1 MIVGD
6 ASLCMP
12 ETRQKRLT
20 WLGTS
25 RADACAFPSDLR
37 RIAAFQLVR
46 VQRCLHPTHFRP
58 MTRVGG
64 GVREMRLR
72 ATAPERILYLASYP
86 DAVYVLHAF
95 CKTTPQL
102 STRDVLLARDRL
114 RELERLRMNLERFE
128 LSHV

>member
-1 MIVGD
+1 MIFGD
-6 ASLCMP
+6 ANSCMP
-12 ETRQKRLT
+12 VTRQKRLT

-25 RADACAFPSDLR
+25 RADACAFPGDLR
-37 RIAAFQLVR
+37 RIAAFQLIR
-46 VQRCLHPTHFRP
+46 VQLGLHPTHFRP

-64 GVREMRLR
+64 GVRELRLR
-72 ATAPERILYLASYP
+72 ATAPERILYLASHL

-102 STRDVLLARDRL
+102 SMRDVLLARDRL
-114 RELERLRMNLERFE
+114 RELERLRLGLEHFE